1 MYADACPCKRRTRLS
16 QMKQVLQNMKTGAVT
31 VADVPAPAQQRGRV
45 LVRAVASL
53 ISAGTERMKVELG
66 RKSLLGKARERPDL
80 VRQVVQKAKQ
90 EGVVNT
96 YNAVRAKLETDAPLG
111 YSAAGLV
118 VGVGAEVTGFRVV
131 DRVACAGHPYAAHA
145 ELLAVPHDLC

>member
-1 MYADACPCKRRTRLS
+1 
-16 QMKQVLQNMKTGAVT
+16 MKQVLQNMKTGAVT
-31 VADVPAPAQQRGRV
+31 VADVPAPTLQRGRV
-45 LVRAVASL
+45 LVRAVRSL

-66 RKSLLGKARERPDL
+66 RKSLFDKARARPDL

-118 VGVGAEVTGFRVV
+118 VGVGAEVTGFRVG
-131 DRVACAGHPYAAHA
+131 DRNANGLRSSIPTASP
-145 ELLAVPHDLC
+145 